1 MGRHFEVR
9 KAAMAKTNASK
20 SKLYAKFGKEV
31 LIAAKSGVPDPSMNL
46 TLKRAID
53 KAKAAQVPGDVI
65 KRAIEK
71 ASSGADE
78 SFVEVVYEA
87 FGPGASTMIVECLTD
102 NVNRAV
108 TEVRTAFNRCGF
120 KMGVAGCVSHA
131 YTTCSVVSVSGT
143 NEDEVLNTLIEKE
156 IDITNIE
163 TEEDLVVVYGD
174 PALLY
179 EIKEAVE
186 TIENAKV
193 ESFEKTRIPDEY
205 IELTDEEDIVKFDRL
220 LTLLEDIDDVQE
232 FYHNVDR

>member
-31 LIAAKSGVPDPSMNL
+31 LIAAKSGIPDPSMNL

-78 SFVEVVYEA
+78 SFVEVAYEA
-87 FGPGASTMIVECLTD
+87 FGPGAATMIVECLTD

-143 NEDEVLNTLIEKE
+143 NEEEVLNTLIEKE
-156 IDITNIE
+156 LDITNIE

-186 TIENAKV
+186 TIEGATV

>member
-78 SFVEVVYEA
+78 SFVEVAYEA
-87 FGPGASTMIVECLTD
+87 FGPGAATMIVECLTD

-143 NEDEVLNTLIEKE
+143 NEEEVLNTLIEKE
-156 IDITNIE
+156 LDITNIE

-186 TIENAKV
+186 TIEGATV

>member
-9 KAAMAKTNASK
+9 KAAMAKTNANK

-46 TLKRAID
+46 ALKRAID

-65 KRAIEK
+65 KRAIDK
-71 ASSGADE
+71 ASSGADD
-78 SFVEVVYEA
+78 SFVEATYEG
-87 FGPGASTMIVECLTD
+87 FGPEGSTIIVECLTD

-108 TEVRTAFNRCGF
+108 TEVRTAFNKCGF

-143 NEDEVLNTLIEKE
+143 NEEEVLNTLLEKE
-156 IDITNIE
+156 VDITNIE
-163 TEEDLVVVYGD
+163 TDEDLVVVYGD
-174 PALLY
+174 PSLLY

-186 TIENAKV
+186 TIANAKV
-193 ESFEKTRIPDEY
+193 ESFEKTRIPEEY
-205 IELTDEEDIVKFDRL
+205 VTLSEEEMVKFDRL
-220 LTLLEDIDDVQE
+220 MTMLDDADDVQE
-232 FYHNVDR
+232 FYHNVDK

>member
-9 KAAMAKTNASK
+9 KAAMAKTSAAK

-46 TLKRAID
+46 ALKRAID

-65 KRAIEK
+65 KRAIDK
-71 ASSGADE
+71 AKSGADE
-78 SFVEVVYEA
+78 SFVEVTYEG
-87 FGPGASTMIVECLTD
+87 FGPGAATIIVECLTD

-108 TEVRTAFNRCGF
+108 TEVRTAFNRSGF

-131 YTTCSVVSVSGT
+131 YTTCSVVSVSNT
-143 NEDEVLNTLIEKE
+143 TEDDVLNTLLEKE
-156 IDITNIE
+156 VDITNIE
-163 TEEDLVVVYGD
+163 TDEDLVIIYGD

-186 TIENAKV
+186 TIPNVTV
-193 ESFEKTRIPDEY
+193 ESFEKTRIPEEY
-205 IELTDEEDIVKFDRL
+205 VTLNEEDTIKFDRL
-220 LTLLEDIDDVQE
+220 LSLLEEADDVQDY
-232 FYHNVDR
+232 YHNVER

>member
-9 KAAMAKTNASK
+9 KAAMAKSNASK

-31 LIAAKSGVPDPSMNL
+31 QLAARSGVPDPSMNL
-46 TLKRAID
+46 TLKRAIE

-71 ASSGADE
+71 ATSGADE
-78 SFVEVVYEA
+78 SFVEVTYEA

-131 YTTCSVVSVSGT
+131 YTSCSVVTVSNT
-143 NEDEVLNTLIEKE
+143 DEETVLNTLLEKE

-163 TEEDLVVVYGD
+163 TDEDLVVVYGD
-174 PALLY
+174 TSLLY
-179 EIKEAVE
+179 EIKEAIE
-186 TIENAKV
+186 TIPNVTV
-193 ESFEKTRIPDEY
+193 ESYEKTRIPDEY
-205 IELTDEEDIVKFDRL
+205 ITLTDEEDIIKFDRL
-220 LTLLEDIDDVQE
+220 LTLLDDIDDVQE
-232 FYHNVDR
+232 FYHNVDK

>member
-31 LIAAKSGVPDPSMNL
+31 LIAAKSGIPDPNMNVA
-46 TLKRAID
+46 LKRAIE
-53 KAKAAQVPGDVI
+53 KAKAAQVPSDVI
-65 KRAIEK
+65 KRAIDK

-78 SFVEVVYEA
+78 SFVEVTYEA
-87 FGPGASTMIVECLTD
+87 FGPGAATMIVECLTD

-131 YTTCSVVSVSGT
+131 YTTCSVVSLSGT
-143 NEDEVLNTLIEKE
+143 NEEEVLNVLLEKE

-163 TEEDLVVVYGD
+163 TDEDLVIVYGD

-186 TIENAKV
+186 TIPNAKV
-193 ESFEKTRIPDEY
+193 ESYEKTRIPDEY
-205 IELTDEEDIVKFDRL
+205 ITLTDEEDIVKFDRL
-220 LTLLEDIDDVQE
+220 LTLLEDVDDVQE